1 MKQFIFFLIFAAFF
15 FVFWY
20 VNRCSELIQAALASG
35 KDVFDA
41 VSSAPTMISKRI
53 FHLSLDLIDLMAGAA
68 AVLITYLILMH
79 ENKVFRLGEEY
90 GSARYGKPK
99 DIRPYIDHKN
109 PDNNLILTKSEML
122 SMQNGAMMVKNGKD
136 YNRNKNVLVIGGS
149 GAGKTRYFV
158 KPNLLQMNGSYVV
171 TDPKG
176 TLLQECGKAFE
187 ESGYRIKVL
196 NINGMEGM
204 KQSLHYNPFAYIRN
218 EADVLR
224 LVDMII
230 ANTSGDKQ
238 SQGNDP
244 FWVNADKTLLQAL
257 IGYIWSCGEPEDK
270 NITTLLDMLG
280 ECSIREENEE
290 YHSPVDLLFNELE
303 KDFPD
308 HFAVRAYRKFRK
320 GAGKTLKSVLMS
332 CGARLAAFDIKEIRD
347 LMLYDE
353 LELDTLGDEKTILFI
368 INSDTDTTFNF
379 IAAIMY
385 SQMFNLLC
393 DKALYT
399 YGGQLPVHVSCILDE
414 FYNIG
419 KIPNFE
425 NIISV
430 IRSRNISACPI
441 LQSKSQIEERYD
453 KKAGVIID
461 NCDTLLFLGSTD
473 MKILKEVSEL
483 LGKQTISLYNDSK
496 SRGTQKSDSIN
507 YNKVGREL
515 LTIDEIASLDTNECI
530 CRINGLRP
538 FRSKKYD
545 LTKHP
550 RFKLT
555 SDADRRNEF
564 IPAWLRE
571 PVTITAD
578 ERFEIFER

>member
-1 MKQFIFFLIFAAFF
+1 MKHLTAILIAAVF
-15 FVFWY
+15 FVIFWY
-20 VNRCSELIQAALASG
+20 VNRCSELVQSALTTG
-35 KDVFDA
+35 KDVIDA
-41 VSSAPTMISKRI
+41 ILNAPSIISKKI
-53 FHLSLDLIDLMAGAA
+53 FHLSFDIIDIISGAM
-68 AVLITYLILMH
+68 AVLLAFFILMH

-90 GSARYGKPK
+90 GSAKYGKPK
-99 DIRPYIDHKN
+99 DIRPFIDRDN
-109 PDNNLILTKSEML
+109 ADNNLILTKTEML
-122 SMQNGAMMVKNGKD
+122 SMQGRIKIRNGMD
-136 YNRNKNVLVIGGS
+136 YNRNKNVIVIGGS

-176 TLLQECGKAFE
+176 TLLAECGRAFE
-187 ESGYRIKVL
+187 RNGYRIKVL

-230 ANTSGDKQ
+230 ANTNGDKQ

-244 FWVNADKTLLQAL
+244 FWVNADKLLLLAL

-270 NITTLLDMLG
+270 NINTLLDMLG
-280 ECSIREENEE
+280 ECSAKEENEE
-290 YHSPVDLLFNELE
+290 YQSPVDLLFNELE

-308 HFAVRAYRKFRK
+308 HFSVRAYRKFRK

-332 CGARLAAFDIKEIRD
+332 CGARLAAFDIQEIRE
-347 LMLYDE
+347 LLSYDE
-353 LELDTLGDEKTILFI
+353 LELDTLGDEKTILFVV
-368 INSDTDTTFNF
+368 NSDTDTTFNF

-399 YGGQLPVHVSCILDE
+399 YGGSLPVHVSCILDE

-461 NCDTLLFLGSTD
+461 NCDTTLFLGSTD
-473 MKILKEVSEL
+473 MKILKEVSEM
-483 LGKQTISLYNDSK
+483 LGKETISLYNDSK

-507 YNKVGREL
+507 YQKLGREL
-515 LTIDEIASLDTNECI
+515 LTPDELRRLNGNECI
-530 CRINGLRP
+530 CLIRGIKP
-538 FRSKKYD
+538 FKSKKYD

-550 RFKLT
+550 RYQLT
-555 SDADRRNEF
+555 ADADSRNKF
-564 IPAWLRE
+564 IPAWLRK
-571 PVTITAD
+571 PTDIAPD
-578 ERFEIFER
+578 EQFRVFE